1 MSAQS
6 PDRATLED
14 KDRDEL
20 KVIAAALGA
29 KVTSK
34 TRKGEMIDL
43 IMERTGLTVF
53 VEVKTR
59 GPGALD
65 DPAAWVDRRKLGRM
79 RRLAGRWLA
88 EHPSRD
94 HRDCRFDVVAI
105 HWRGFDEGA
114 SLEHLAGVE

>member
-1 MSAQS
+1 M
-6 PDRATLED
+6 DR
-14 KDRDEL
+14 RHR
-20 KVIAAALGA
+20 LGA
-29 KVTSK
+29 W
-34 TRKGEMIDL
+34 GEDLALRFLTGCGYRLLGRRYRRAGGEIDL
-43 IMERTGLTVF
+43 VVERAGLTVF

-88 EHPSRD
+88 ENPARG
-94 HRDCRFDVVAI
+94 RCGCRFDVVAI
-105 HWRGFDEGA
+105 QWRGFDEGA